1 MEEIKEAAAEKA
13 AEEKVEEAKPDEL
26 EAVRR
31 ENEELRMKLRIM
43 EQNELNRSRSAGTRR
58 TESQQKPYD
67 PFDEAWL

>member
-1 MEEIKEAAAEKA
+1 MEETKEAPV
-13 AEEKVEEAKPDEL
+13 EEKIEETQPDEL

-31 ENEELRMKLRIM
+31 ENEELKIKLRIM
-43 EQNELNRSRSAGTRR
+43 EQNELNFARSAGTRH